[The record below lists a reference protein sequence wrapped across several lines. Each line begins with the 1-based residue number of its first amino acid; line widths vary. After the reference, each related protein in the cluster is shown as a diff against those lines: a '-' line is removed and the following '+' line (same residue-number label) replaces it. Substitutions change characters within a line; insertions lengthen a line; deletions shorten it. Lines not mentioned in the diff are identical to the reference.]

1 MSRGSVEINFG
12 DGDEESFTS
21 ASNELEEYLIS
32 QKKSNNNSVSTFF
45 SNVGSGIQKVLPK
58 RVGGTGN
65 VENDIAVRFGNLFG
79 NASSVNDGSG
89 VSQPTASSG
98 GCGFT
103 LVIMSNI
110 QPVIVDIVW
119 TNEISETF

>member
-1 MSRGSVEINFG
+1 MMSRNVEIDFGEDDDSSTNF
-12 DGDEESFTS
+12 SS

-32 QKKSNNNSVSTFF
+32 QNKKSQNNNSVSAFF

-79 NASSVNDGSG
+79 SSSSVNDGSG
-89 VSQPTASSG
+89 VSSQQTTSAAG
-98 GCGFT
+98 GWCSFT
-103 LVIMSNI
+103 LVIKREFME
-110 QPVIVDIVW
+110 VAL
-119 TNEISETF
+119 F